1 MSGYE
6 LSRYWFD
13 WAFENPDLIN
23 PNDTALYMW
32 LIEKNNRCGWS
43 EKFSISST
51 ESMSACG
58 FKTYPPYKKSFD
70 RLIEFGFVIMVKK
83 SINQFQSNVIA
94 LSKNNKAIV
103 KALDKASLKQS
114 AKHLESNN
122 ESTFDINKQETIK
135 QETINKEDIFES
147 LWKNYPNKDN
157 KKKAKE
163 KFLKLDDKDIE
174 LVKIH
179 LPIFSVTKKFATY
192 NHPQLIVYLNQER
205 YKDEVGGSVSQS
217 EKKEYI
223 IYNDQVNPT
232 QRKILSER
240 FEESK
245 LSMLGGG
252 YILKEIS
259 RVWE

>member
-1 MSGYE
+1 MNGYE

-23 PNDTALYMW
+23 ANDTALYMW

-70 RLIEFGFVIMVKK
+70 RLIELGFVIMVKK

-103 KALDKASLKQS
+103 KALDKASLTHS
-114 AKHLESNN
+114 IKHVESNS

-135 QETINKEDIFES
+135 PEKPQTENNIFNFLTS
-147 LWKNYPNKDN
+147 IIGLGVDKQTANDWMIVRN
-157 KKKAKE
+157 KKKAANTLTAFDGIVREIKKTNLTPNEIIKLCAE
-163 KFLKLDDKDIE
+163 KSWISFKSE
-174 LVKIH
+174 WVK
-179 LPIFSVTKKFATY
+179 PVTPQKRLH
-192 NHPQLIVYLNQER
+192 NHGIP
-205 YKDEVGGSVSQS
+205 
-217 EKKEYI
+217 
-223 IYNDQVNPT
+223 VN
-232 QRKILSER
+232 
-240 FEESK
+240 
-245 LSMLGGG
+245 
-252 YILKEIS
+252 
-259 RVWE
+259 